1 MRVRQHFAFSV
12 RQLARSAPRT
22 LRLGI
27 SSAVFAV
34 VLLSGCAK
42 PRAIKYYQITYPSN
56 VSVSQEMIDTM
67 LLVRS
72 FDASHL
78 YLDDRIVYGYDS
90 PEMGTYEDQR
100 WAGPPV
106 EMLRD
111 AIVRGLRSSGMFK
124 GGVYIARS
132 DLAVRYLRAGHLYD
146 FRELDA
152 GNGTISARLAFE
164 ARLWDRNTRTLIWSY
179 SYSHDEPAA
188 GKTVSAVAAAMDRNV
203 QRSVEAIGANL
214 AEYFKAHPPQP

>member
-1 MRVRQHFAFSV
+1 MRIQEHFAFSV
-12 RQLARSAPRT
+12 RQLARLTARMP
-22 LRLGI
+22 RLGI

-90 PEMGTYEDQR
+90 PEMGTYEDER
-100 WAGPPV
+100 WAEPPV

-132 DLAVRYLRAGHLYD
+132 DLGGRYLLSGHLYD

-152 GNGTISARLAFE
+152 ATVSARLAFE
-164 ARLWDRNTRTLIWSY
+164 ARLWDRKTRTLVWSHSY
-179 SYSHDEPAA
+179 SFDEPAA
-188 GKTVSAVAAAMDRNV
+188 EKSVSAVAAAMDRNV
-203 QRSVEAIGANL
+203 QRSVQAIAADL
-214 AEYFKAHPPQP
+214 TEHFKAHPPQP

>member
-1 MRVRQHFAFSV
+1 MRIRQHFAFSV
-12 RQLARSAPRT
+12 RQLARLAARMP
-22 LRLGI
+22 RLGI
-27 SSAVFAV
+27 SSAVLAV

-42 PRAIKYYQITYPSN
+42 PRAIKYYQISYPSN
-56 VSVSQEMIDTM
+56 ISVSQEMIDTM

-90 PEMGTYEDQR
+90 PEMGTYEDER
-100 WAGPPV
+100 WAEPPV

-111 AIVRGLRSSGMFK
+111 ALVRGLRSSGMFK

-132 DLAVRYLRAGHLYD
+132 DLGGRYVLSGHLYD

-152 GNGTISARLAFE
+152 ATISARLAFE
-164 ARLWDRNTRTLIWSY
+164 ARLWDRKTRTLVWSHSY
-179 SYSHDEPAA
+179 SYDEPAA
-188 GKTVSAVAAAMDRNV
+188 EKSVSAVAVAMDRNV
-203 QRSVEAIGANL
+203 QRSVQAIAADL
-214 AEYFKAHPPQP
+214 TEHFKAHPPQP

>member
-1 MRVRQHFAFSV
+1 MRIQEHFAFSV
-12 RQLARSAPRT
+12 QQLARLTARMP
-22 LRLGI
+22 RLGI

-78 YLDDRIVYGYDS
+78 YLDDRIVYGHDS
-90 PEMGTYEDQR
+90 PEMGTYEDER
-100 WAGPPV
+100 WAEPPV

-132 DLAVRYLRAGHLYD
+132 DLGGRYLLSGHLYD
-146 FRELDA
+146 FKEVDA
-152 GNGTISARLAFE
+152 ATISARLAFE
-164 ARLWDRNTRTLIWSY
+164 ARLWDRKTRTLVWSHSY
-179 SYSHDEPAA
+179 SFDEPAA
-188 GKTVSAVAAAMDRNV
+188 EKSVSAVAAAMDRNV
-203 QRSVEAIGANL
+203 QRSVQAIAADL
-214 AEYFKAHPPQP
+214 TEYFKAHPPQP

>member
-1 MRVRQHFAFSV
+1 MRIRQHFAFSV
-12 RQLARSAPRT
+12 QQLARLAARMS
-22 LRLGI
+22 RLDI
-27 SSAVFAV
+27 SSAVLAV

-42 PRAIKYYQITYPSN
+42 PRAIKYYQISYPSN
-56 VSVSQEMIDTM
+56 ISVSQEMIDTM

-90 PEMGTYEDQR
+90 PEMGTYEDER
-100 WAGPPV
+100 WAEPPV

-132 DLAVRYLRAGHLYD
+132 DLGGRYVLSGHLYD

-152 GNGTISARLAFE
+152 ATISARLAFE
-164 ARLWDRNTRTLIWSY
+164 ARLWDRKTRTLVWSHSY
-179 SYSHDEPAA
+179 SYDEPAA
-188 GKTVSAVAAAMDRNV
+188 EKSVSAVAVAMDRNV
-203 QRSVEAIGANL
+203 QRSVQAIAADL
-214 AEYFKAHPPQP
+214 TEHFKAHPPQP

>member
-1 MRVRQHFAFSV
+1 MRIRQHFAFSV
-12 RQLARSAPRT
+12 RQLARLAARMP
-22 LRLGI
+22 RLGI
-27 SSAVFAV
+27 SSAVLAV

-42 PRAIKYYQITYPSN
+42 PRAIKYYQITYPSSI
-56 VSVSQEMIDTM
+56 SVSQEMIDIM

-72 FDASHL
+72 FEASHL

-90 PEMGTYEDQR
+90 PEMGTYEDER
-100 WAGPPV
+100 WAEPPV

-132 DLAVRYLRAGHLYD
+132 DLGGRYLLSGHLYD

-152 GNGTISARLAFE
+152 ATISARLAFE
-164 ARLWDRNTRTLIWSY
+164 ARLWDRKTRTLVWSHSY
-179 SYSHDEPAA
+179 SYDEPAA
-188 GKTVSAVAAAMDRNV
+188 EKSVSAVAVAMDRNV
-203 QRSVEAIGANL
+203 QRSVQAIAADL
-214 AEYFKAHPPQP
+214 TEYFKAHPPQP